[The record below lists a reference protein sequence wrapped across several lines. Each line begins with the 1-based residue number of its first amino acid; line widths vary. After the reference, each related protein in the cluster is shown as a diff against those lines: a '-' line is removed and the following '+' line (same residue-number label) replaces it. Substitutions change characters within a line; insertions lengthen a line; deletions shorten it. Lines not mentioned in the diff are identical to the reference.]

1 MNERARTS
9 RAQSSRSYPA
19 FVFTILL
26 IFGAGGG
33 ANALGRDD
41 TQNERI
47 TADDDPVIV
56 PRSVG
61 IPDNSVIDPEMT
73 GSIDTRPVKR
83 SRRCDMIG
91 WYSGRSQD
99 TEYREAC

>member
-1 MNERARTS
+1 MNERARNS
-9 RAQSSRSYPA
+9 RADSSCRCSA
-19 FVFTILL
+19 SVLTMLL
-26 IFGAGGG
+26 MFGVGAG

-91 WYSGRSQD
+91 WYLGRSQD

>member
-9 RAQSSRSYPA
+9 RAQSSCSYPA
-19 FVFTILL
+19 FVLTILL
-26 IFGAGGG
+26 MFAAGPG

-56 PRSVG
+56 PRSLAVS
-61 IPDNSVIDPEMT
+61 DSSVIDPEAT
-73 GSIDTRPVKR
+73 GSIDRRSVKR
-83 SRRCDMIG
+83 SRSCETIA
-91 WYSGRSQD
+91 WYSGRRPD
-99 TEYREAC
+99 AEYREAC

>member
-1 MNERARTS
+1 MNERARNS
-9 RAQSSRSYPA
+9 RADSSCRCSA
-19 FVFTILL
+19 SVLTMLL
-26 IFGAGGG
+26 MFGVGAG

-56 PRSVG
+56 PRSVAV
-61 IPDNSVIDPEMT
+61 PDSSVIDPETT
-73 GSIDTRPVKR
+73 GSIDRRSVKR
-83 SRRCDMIG
+83 SRSCETIA
-91 WYSGRSQD
+91 WYSGRTPD